1 MLITNHQGIFRQISG
16 AELARYAAFGYEP
29 VPEKKQKAIS
39 KPPAKPVPEG
49 AEAGEEE
56 QRP

>member
-29 VPEKKQKAIS
+29 VPEKKQKAAPKS
-39 KPPAKPVPEG
+39 PTRPVPEG
-49 AEAGEEE
+49 AEADETEK
-56 QRP
+56 RP